1 MRCKKLDAFFAFLFM
16 AASLHAHIIDPPPFL
31 FQFADSHPYELSYFP
46 TPNNHLKTIS
56 FKLLACEEEVDM
68 PHLFDNPLYPHPTNP
83 KKSKKTIISL
93 VVLPYTTP
101 KFATLSTLAL
111 SPL

>member
-1 MRCKKLDAFFAFLFM
+1 M